1 MPRDIIIALDGMPL
15 PRLKPDGV
23 VAAHLMREILKREP
37 GDTLSLTILRDQLE
51 LELPI
56 ELGDAPKTPKEAAR
70 NYFEEL
76 GITIRETVFSDVVAR
91 REDPSILI
99 GAIAHFIK
107 PSSPAGTAGLRV
119 DDWIKEIDGTAVVDY
134 EQALELFGAAE
145 SSGRPEVVMLVS
157 RGGETSVMRVKIDE

>member
-1 MPRDIIIALDGMPL
+1 
-15 PRLKPDGV
+15 
-23 VAAHLMREILKREP
+23 MREILKREP